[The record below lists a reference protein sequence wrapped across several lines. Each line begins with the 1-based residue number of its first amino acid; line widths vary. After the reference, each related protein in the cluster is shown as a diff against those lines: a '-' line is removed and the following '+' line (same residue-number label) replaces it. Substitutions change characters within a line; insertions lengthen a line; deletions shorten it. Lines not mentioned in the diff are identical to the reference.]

1 MSGML
6 FVVCIPTEKHENSLR
21 KPKTLSNEY
30 ASPKDVGRKKNKQ
43 FGKKLEM
50 IEDDDDDDSSRPS
63 LESQEALITRRSH
76 STDSVTIH
84 VDDDKIK
91 EPVDSTSTLKKTR
104 SFESLDNKDS
114 LQPIPDNSVSAIK
127 KSWEG
132 IKELV
137 VSGKKDR
144 STGKKKIE
152 EEDDD
157 TQSLMIA
164 MDSSMEVV
172 LKEIIQKTKLKNAVW
187 TKSDNFNN
195 FQIMFTIESGDRSE
209 NILRLLGEWGI
220 GEREGSSVSLMPCT
234 IYHKPHLELN
244 QFEEGSQ
251 GAE

>member
-21 KPKTLSNEY
+21 RTKSNES
-30 ASPKDVGRKKNKQ
+30 ASPKDVGKRKIKST
-43 FGKKLEM
+43 GKKLEM
-50 IEDDDDDDSSRPS
+50 IEDDDDDDGSSRPS

-76 STDSVTIH
+76 SSDSVTIH

-91 EPVDSTSTLKKTR
+91 EPFDSTSMKKTR
-104 SFESLDNKDS
+104 SFESLDKDS
-114 LQPIPDNSVSAIK
+114 ITENSVSTIK

-137 VSGKKDR
+137 ASGKKER
-144 STGKKKIE
+144 IGKRKK

-164 MDSSMEVV
+164 TDSSMEVV
-172 LKEIIQKTKLKNAVW
+172 LKEIIRKVKLTNAVW

-195 FQIMFTIESGDRSE
+195 FQVLFTMESGDRSE
-209 NILRLLGEWGI
+209 NLLRLLGEWGI

-234 IYHKPHLELN
+234 IYHKPIDGSE
-244 QFEEGSQ
+244 FEEGSQ
-251 GAE
+251 GIE

>member
-21 KPKTLSNEY
+21 RPISNE
-30 ASPKDVGRKKNKQ
+30 ASPRDVGRRNIKST
-43 FGKKLEM
+43 GKKLEM
-50 IEDDDDDDSSRPS
+50 IEDDDDDDSSSRPS

-84 VDDDKIK
+84 VDDVKIK
-91 EPVDSTSTLKKTR
+91 EPIDSSSMKKTR
-104 SFESLDNKDS
+104 SFESLDTKDA
-114 LQPIPDNSVSAIK
+114 LLTIPDSSVSTIK
-127 KSWEG
+127 LSWEG

-137 VSGKKDR
+137 ASGKKDR
-144 STGKKKIE
+144 NVRRKKD
-152 EEDDD
+152 EDDD

-164 MDSSMEVV
+164 PDSSMEVV
-172 LKEIIQKTKLKNAVW
+172 LKEIIRKVKIINAVW

-195 FQIMFTIESGDRSE
+195 FQIMFTMESGDRSE

-234 IYHKPHLELN
+234 IYHKPADGT

-251 GAE
+251 GIE

>member
-21 KPKTLSNEY
+21 RPINNE
-30 ASPKDVGRKKNKQ
+30 ASPKDVGRKNVKST
-43 FGKKLEM
+43 GKKLEM
-50 IEDDDDDDSSRPS
+50 IEDDDDDDDSSRPS

-84 VDDDKIK
+84 VDDIKIK
-91 EPVDSTSTLKKTR
+91 EPVDPSLMKKTR
-104 SFESLDNKDS
+104 SFESLDNKD
-114 LQPIPDNSVSAIK
+114 LLLTIPDNPVSTIK
-127 KSWEG
+127 LSWEG

-137 VSGKKDR
+137 STSGKKDR
-144 STGKKKIE
+144 NGKRKK
-152 EEDDD
+152 EDDED
-157 TQSLMIA
+157 TQSLTIA
-164 MDSSMEVV
+164 PDSSMEVV
-172 LKEIIQKTKLKNAVW
+172 LKEIIRKVKLKNAVW

-195 FQIMFTIESGDRSE
+195 FQVMFTIESGDRSE

-234 IYHKPHLELN
+234 IYHKPIDGD

-251 GAE
+251 GIE